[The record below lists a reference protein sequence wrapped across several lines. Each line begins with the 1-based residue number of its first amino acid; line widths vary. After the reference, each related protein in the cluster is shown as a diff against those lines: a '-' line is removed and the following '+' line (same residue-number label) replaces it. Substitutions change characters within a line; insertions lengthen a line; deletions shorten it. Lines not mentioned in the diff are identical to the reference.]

1 MLWVQRITHINLY
14 RFIYAW
20 IGHLCASLTAS
31 ITVGMV
37 LGLGQGTVFTNLTSV
52 KEKMRMLKNNYF
64 RTIASFT
71 GLSICALNVVNGWVK
86 APLAMAGIIS
96 LMSGIAA
103 ASISF
108 QFSQV
113 PNLVATN
120 MFPENRAVALS
131 LVDAAGFFVTS
142 QVLAANTRVLG
153 NLGWSASWT
162 FITLFLGL
170 GSSLMMKSIR
180 PVLLQEKA
188 SLSRR

>member
-1 MLWVQRITHINLY
+1 
-14 RFIYAW
+14 
-20 IGHLCASLTAS
+20 
-31 ITVGMV
+31 MV
-37 LGLGQGTVFTNLTSV
+37 LGLGQGTIFTNLTSV

-71 GLSICALNVVNGWVK
+71 GLSICALNVVNGWFK

-96 LMSGIAA
+96 VLSGIAS

-120 MFPENRAVALS
+120 MFPENKAVALS